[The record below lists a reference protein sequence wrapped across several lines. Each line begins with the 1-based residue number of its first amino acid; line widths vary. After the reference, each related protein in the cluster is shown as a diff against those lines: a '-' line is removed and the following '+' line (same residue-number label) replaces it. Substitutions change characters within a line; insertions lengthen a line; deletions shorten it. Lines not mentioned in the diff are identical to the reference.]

1 MSEQNADP
9 QGQPSPAMPP
19 RGGPAAGQ
27 GPFQG
32 KGPSVAPR
40 GSFRLFRLFGIDVYL
55 NWTWFIVAFFQV
67 RYHPL
72 HYTTPIWKVAEYLT
86 LFAIVL
92 IHEFGHS
99 LACRQVGGVANR
111 IVLWPLGGV
120 AYVSPPPR
128 PGAFLWSIA
137 AGPLVNVILVPV
149 TLVAFGLVVGLT
161 GLKGPLS
168 DLQYFVASI
177 TTINFLLLVFNMLPI
192 YPLDGGQIVRSL
204 LWFVVGPARSLMV
217 VTVVGAVLGG
227 GAVVAALLWQ
237 QWWFL
242 VLAIFAVMRSVTG
255 FQLSRRMLTILNAPK
270 RAGFACPSCGTPPP
284 LGDFWTC
291 SRCQKRFDT
300 FSYHAVCPGCG
311 GVFSATQC
319 LNCGERHPIGAWQTL
334 DLPDDPLRPPP
345 VQTSF

>member
-1 MSEQNADP
+1 MSEQNVDP
-9 QGQPSPAMPP
+9 QGQSVPVTPPPGGSPAA
-19 RGGPAAGQ
+19 RGR
-27 GPFQG
+27 FWG
-32 KGPSVAPR
+32 KGSSEVLR
-40 GSFRLFRLFGIDVYL
+40 GSFRLFRLFGIDVYM
-55 NWTWFIVAFFQV
+55 NWTWFIVAYFQI

-86 LFAIVL
+86 LFGIVL
-92 IHEFGHS
+92 LHEFGHS

-137 AGPLVNVILVPV
+137 AGPLVNVILVPII
-149 TLVAFGLVVGLT
+149 LIPLLLLVGLT
-161 GLKGPLS
+161 GWQGPLS
-168 DLQYFVASI
+168 DLQYFVFSI
-177 TTINFLLLVFNMLPI
+177 NVTNLILLVFNMLPI

-204 LWFVVGPARSLMV
+204 LWFVIGPARSLMT
-217 VTVVGAVLGG
+217 VTVIGAVLGG
-227 GAVVAALLWQ
+227 GALVLALVWQ
-237 QWWFL
+237 QWWIM
-242 VLAIFAVMRSVTG
+242 VLAIFAVIRSITG
-255 FQLSRRMLTILNAPK
+255 FRISRRMLAVWNTPK

-284 LGDFWTC
+284 QGDFWTC
-291 SRCQKRFDT
+291 SGCQKRFDT
-300 FSYHAVCPGCG
+300 FSYYGVCPGCG

-319 LNCGERHPIGAWQTL
+319 LNCGERHPIGAWQTV